1 MERGKVIN
9 GKIDS
14 IRDMAKSALENKT
27 FKELRKNGCL
37 ENLKNEILEKFK
49 EEVGTNLISDVLV
62 EEFLL

>member
-1 MERGKVIN
+1 
-9 GKIDS
+9 
-14 IRDMAKSALENKT
+14 MAKSALENKT